1 MIGDGLSLRLRLLAW
16 ALVPG
21 ILLSAAML
29 YEAYVSARETA
40 DTLHDRFIVGL
51 AVGISEQ
58 VVARGGDLVPE
69 DAMAMMTAGTEDEVF
84 YKVIGPDNAFVS
96 GYDDLPPI
104 PQDRTLESGI
114 PLFYDSDYRGEPVRV
129 VVLSF
134 LIAEQDINGW
144 VTVQVSQTRYG
155 RQQVIQESVIGA
167 GVRLVLVI
175 CVAVIF
181 AWVGI
186 TQGLAPLRR
195 LQEAIRR
202 RSYQDLRPITH
213 PMPQEI
219 REVVAA
225 INQLLERLK
234 ESIAANEQFIA
245 NASHQLR
252 TPLAALQA
260 QAELA
265 LREAENADSR
275 DTLEK
280 ILGATRHSSR
290 LANQLLSLARAQ
302 PESGSQPRQE
312 PVDVARLAANATAEW
327 VQKALAKNIDLGFEG
342 PTEGRRI
349 LGNPTLLGEMVANLI
364 DNGIRYCPQEARVT
378 VRTGISDNP
387 GDMVLEVEDDG
398 PGIPQEQREA
408 VFDRFVRL
416 AEHNEGGCGLGLA
429 IVREI
434 ARRHGGEVALH
445 AARSGGTLVRVVLPG
460 LEGGRVN

>member
-1 MIGDGLSLRLRLLAW
+1 MTWDGLSLRLRLLAW

-29 YEAYVSARETA
+29 YEAYVSALDTA
-40 DTLHDRFIVGL
+40 DTLHDRFIVGF

-58 VVARGGDLVPE
+58 VVATGGDLVKE
-69 DAMAMMTAGTEDEVF
+69 EALAAMMAGTQDELF
-84 YKVIGPDNAFVS
+84 YKVIGPDNAFVT

-104 PQDRTLESGI
+104 PEDRTLEGGI
-114 PLFYDSDYRGEPVRV
+114 PLFYDSVYRNEPVRV
-129 VVLSF
+129 VAISF
-134 LIAEQDINGW
+134 LIAEQDIDGW
-144 VTVQVSQTRYG
+144 VTVQVSQTRHG
-155 RQQVIQESVIGA
+155 RQQLITESVISA
-167 GVRLVLVI
+167 AVRLVLVI
-175 CVAVIF
+175 GVAVVF
-181 AWVGI
+181 AWIGI

-202 RSYQDLRPITH
+202 RSYHDLRPITH

-234 ESIAANEQFIA
+234 ESIAANEEFIA

-265 LREAENADSR
+265 VREAENADSR

-280 ILGATRHSSR
+280 ILGATRRSSR

-302 PESGSQPRQE
+302 PVSGGQPRQE
-312 PVDVARLAANATAEW
+312 TVDAARLAADSTAEW
-327 VQKALAKNIDLGFEG
+327 VQKALAKDIDLGFEG
-342 PTEGRRI
+342 PTQGCWI
-349 LGNPTLLGEMVANLI
+349 PGNPTLLGEMLANLI
-364 DNGIRYCPQEARVT
+364 DNSIRYCPNQARVT
-378 VRTGISDNP
+378 VRTGIADNP
-387 GDMVLEVEDDG
+387 GEMVLEVEDDG
-398 PGIPQEQREA
+398 PGIPQDQREA
-408 VFDRFVRL
+408 VFERFVRL
-416 AEHNEGGCGLGLA
+416 AEHDEGGCGLGLA

-434 ARRHGGEVALH
+434 ARRHGGDVAVR
-445 AARSGGTLVRVVLPG
+445 AAPSGGALVRVVLPG
-460 LEGGRVN
+460 LVGDRP